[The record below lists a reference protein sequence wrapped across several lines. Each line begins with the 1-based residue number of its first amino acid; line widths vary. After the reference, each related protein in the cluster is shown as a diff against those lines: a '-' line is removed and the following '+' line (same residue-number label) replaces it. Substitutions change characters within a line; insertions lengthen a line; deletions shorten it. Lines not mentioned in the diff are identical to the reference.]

1 MKIFALLF
9 YTKLQL
15 KHNLINNSTIGRY
28 DILTGLHNPLL
39 TPKFNTRQHECQI
52 NICWQQQITQHSE
65 IQQQHH
71 NNNNNPSKNNNIL
84 PNAVKCNNN
93 NIPSKN
99 KIRTKQNKLKY
110 VSCELI

>member
-15 KHNLINNSTIGRY
+15 QHNLINNSTIVRY

-71 NNNNNPSKNNNIL
+71 NNNNNPSKNNIITTTTIL
-84 PNAVKCNNN
+84 AKTTTYYPTQSSATTITSLAK
-93 NIPSKN
+93 
-99 KIRTKQNKLKY
+99 TK
-110 VSCELI
+110 